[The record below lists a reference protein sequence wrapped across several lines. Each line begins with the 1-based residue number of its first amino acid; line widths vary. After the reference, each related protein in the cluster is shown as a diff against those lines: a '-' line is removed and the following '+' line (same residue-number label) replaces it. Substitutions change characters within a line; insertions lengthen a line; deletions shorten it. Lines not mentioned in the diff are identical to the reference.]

1 MMVLRRRGAIAAAA
15 TIWCAVA
22 CGIFA
27 TGCAGAGTGA
37 SRVRDWRSDVFAMIV
52 TDRFDDGDTSNNH
65 LNGRFAPGDP
75 DGVHGG
81 DFAGIERRLP
91 YLRDLGITAIWI
103 TPVQKNVDGA
113 YHGYW
118 IQDLFSVD
126 PRLGTMDDL
135 RRLIRR
141 AHEHGIAVFL
151 DIVCNHTGPMSA
163 PIGGQHA
170 WSDTPYTLAW
180 RDSSVLP
187 SPAFFRNLDI
197 YHRHGD
203 VKEWRDPYQILGEL
217 PGGLDDLAT
226 ERADVR
232 EMLIEIYTWWMEQT
246 GCDGF
251 RVDTVKHVEAD
262 FWYEFLAAMR
272 LHAEAIGRRDFFIF
286 GEVFAFDDESCARY
300 TWTDSLGRRGFD
312 AVLNF
317 SLSGSIRNAF
327 AEDRGVADLARS
339 IRNLSLYDSA
349 ARGRLFTFVDNHDI
363 PRFLHLAGGDTKRIE
378 RALTLLFALEGI
390 PILYY
395 GTEQGFRGGAGDGEN
410 RAPMFVRASADGAV
424 TSDYF
429 DATSQLYQ
437 HIARLATV
445 RRTHPILQL
454 GATEIVRVDEA
465 ARLLVLQR
473 THEGKSAF
481 VVINLSDTTREVQLP
496 SLRRLRHWLDG
507 ATTMPCGVHHC
518 IDTAP
523 HAVDVWL
530 EE

>member
-1 MMVLRRRGAIAAAA
+1 MTCVRRRSARAAAA
-15 TIWCAVA
+15 TIGCAVV
-22 CGIFA
+22 CGLLA
-27 TGCAGAGTGA
+27 AGCAGAGA
-37 SRVRDWRSDVFAMIV
+37 ARERDWRGDVFSMIV

-75 DGVHGG
+75 DGVQGG

-103 TPVQKNVDGA
+103 TPVQRNVDGA

-118 IQDLFSVD
+118 IQDFLAVD
-126 PRLGTMDDL
+126 ARLGTMDDL

-151 DIVCNHTGPMSA
+151 DVVCNHTGPMSH
-163 PIGGQHA
+163 PVGGRHA
-170 WSDTPYTLAW
+170 WSDVPYQLAW

-232 EMLIEIYTWWMEQT
+232 AMLIEIYRWWMEQT

-251 RVDTVKHVEAD
+251 RIDTVKHVEAD

-272 LHAEAIGRRDFFIF
+272 RHAESLGRRDFFIF
-286 GEVFAFDDESCARY
+286 GEVFAFDDETCARY
-300 TWTDSLGRRGFD
+300 TLPVSLGRRGFD

-317 SLSGSIRNAF
+317 SLSGSIRNAL
-327 AEDRGVADLARS
+327 AEDRGVGDLARS
-339 IRNLSLYDSA
+339 IRNLSFYDST

-363 PRFLHLAGGDTKRIE
+363 PRFLHLAGGDTKRLE
-378 RALTLLFALEGI
+378 PALTLLFALEGI
-390 PILYY
+390 PIIYY
-395 GTEQGFRGGAGDGEN
+395 GTEQGFRGGVSDGEN
-410 RAPMFVRASADGAV
+410 RAPMFVRASADGPV
-424 TSDYF
+424 TSDHF
-429 DATSQLYQ
+429 DATSPLYQ
-437 HIARLATV
+437 HIARLAAV
-445 RRTHPILQL
+445 RRAHPVLQV
-454 GATEIVRVDEA
+454 GTTEIVRVDEA
-465 ARLLVLQR
+465 LRLLVLR
-473 THEGKSAF
+473 RVHEGKSAF
-481 VVINLSDTTREVQLP
+481 VVVNLSDTTREVQLP
-496 SLRRLRHWLDG
+496 SMHRLHHWMTET
-507 ATTMPCGVHHC
+507 TTMPCGVHHC
-518 IDTAP
+518 IETPAR
-523 HAVDVWL
+523 AVDVWI